1 MAVSKTRQ
9 MVSRLSRTL
18 AVVADHHAVRL
29 PLRQMGRIAG
39 ELLTSDGLHDRPPTP
54 REIVPELIV
63 RNSTVALRP

>member
-1 MAVSKTRQ
+1 MTS
-9 MVSRLSRTL
+9 
-18 AVVADHHAVRL
+18 VRL

-39 ELLTSDGLHDRPPTP
+39 EMLTSDALHDTPSTP